1 MCLVVSPYHLFICF
15 CVKIWAGNG
24 RLSRRHALMARPQ
37 PTNGE
42 ADFTRACLGFV
53 LLSLCLLSRFW
64 WSLDFCWPT
73 TISRTRV
80 LWNKSDCLF
89 KSRQLGHIINMDCVL
104 RCSALGWHGCCLL
117 GWAADLFNLICYSS
131 WRLSIRWKPPFCVH
145 LSLSSRRTPWHGVQ
159 WYTTVPDLEINTGES
174 ISADQPITPPI

>member
-1 MCLVVSPYHLFICF
+1 
-15 CVKIWAGNG
+15 
-24 RLSRRHALMARPQ
+24 
-37 PTNGE
+37 
-42 ADFTRACLGFV
+42 
-53 LLSLCLLSRFW
+53 
-64 WSLDFCWPT
+64 
-73 TISRTRV
+73 
-80 LWNKSDCLF
+80 
-89 KSRQLGHIINMDCVL
+89 MDCVL

-174 ISADQPITPPI
+174 ISADQPITPAYIKTKNKRANWLKETTMSECECDKTRCASCSMSRTI